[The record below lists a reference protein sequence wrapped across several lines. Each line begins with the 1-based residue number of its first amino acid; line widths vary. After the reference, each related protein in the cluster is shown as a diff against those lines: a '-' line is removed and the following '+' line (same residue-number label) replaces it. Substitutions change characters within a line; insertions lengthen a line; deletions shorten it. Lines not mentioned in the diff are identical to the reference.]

1 MSLEGENTE
10 LVPVLIHKM
19 NEGSVKKMCTSCD
32 ATFKIFSVEI
42 VTQAPVHTDMELYQE
57 IARRLFTNK
66 IISNINVGNNRA
78 YTAEDRQLFG
88 FDLHLGNRH
97 NPLTVTLGN
106 VETALNG
113 ILDHFEDYYEMK
125 IQLNA

>member
-1 MSLEGENTE
+1 MKE
-10 LVPVLIHKM
+10 VL
-19 NEGSVKKMCTSCD
+19 KKMCTSCD
-32 ATFKIFSVEI
+32 TTFKIFSVEI

-66 IISNINVGNNRA
+66 VISNINVGNNRA
-78 YTAEDRQLFG
+78 YTEGDRQLFG

-97 NPLTVTLGN
+97 NPLHVSLDH
-106 VETALNG
+106 VQSALNG

-125 IQLNA
+125 IQLNP